1 MRTAGFPRKPSTRP
15 RLATAATLPFSSAA
29 RSAAV
34 ASWRVM
40 PSNWASAPVVA
51 VPSSIAKMNALMSR
65 PIIAAAA
72 ALAISAV
79 VVYSAFVRT
88 YAPQVD
94 FATLGGQKIAT
105 SDLRGKVVLVNFWAT
120 WCASCVRETPK
131 LVDTHRKYA
140 SRGYETVAVAL
151 RGDPP
156 AAVAAFA
163 EQRRLPFTVALDA
176 SGEVAQRFGGLRVT
190 PLSVLI
196 DRQGRIVAR
205 YVGEPDWAE
214 LHARIEKLL

>member
-1 MRTAGFPRKPSTRP
+1 
-15 RLATAATLPFSSAA
+15 
-29 RSAAV
+29 
-34 ASWRVM
+34 
-40 PSNWASAPVVA
+40 
-51 VPSSIAKMNALMSR
+51 MNALMSR